1 MLKPDKLKEKNLE
14 ALKTNNY
21 TIDECIEFAN
31 KEFDDLIVPL
41 SPTSRGYKLA
51 LKKLADEILYLRKQL
66 KDLQQCKNKQD
77 KASSQASQSP
87 VASQLVSA

>member
-51 LKKLADEILYLRKQL
+51 LKKLADEVVSLRQKVKDTQPCKMKQE
-66 KDLQQCKNKQD
+66 KQ
-77 KASSQASQSP
+77 SSQVSLSQ
-87 VASQLVSA
+87 V